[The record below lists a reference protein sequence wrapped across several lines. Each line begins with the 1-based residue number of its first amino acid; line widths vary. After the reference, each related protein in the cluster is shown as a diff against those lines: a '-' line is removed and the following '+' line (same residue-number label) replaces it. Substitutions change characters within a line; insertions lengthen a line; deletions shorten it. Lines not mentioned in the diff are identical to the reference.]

1 MFKKQKKAWLD
12 AIRFSGTFTGC
23 MSRKHF
29 WQTVP
34 VAYFVAFVLGFGL
47 FTEHA
52 LSKHGNV
59 QQLHPGLVFL
69 ITSVVL
75 ALCFFVWTHSVRR
88 LHDTGRSGWWIIL
101 SNVSLFPYSRII
113 FLLILLYLLTRPRR
127 PAAKR
132 YGKSVPPSLSIRCAW
147 MAAILILAG
156 LIAFGSK

>member
-1 MFKKQKKAWLD
+1 MLKKLKKAWLE

-59 QQLHPGLVFL
+59 QQLHTQDVDVVVDQLRVCSTHDQYADAGELESHQLGLG
-69 ITSVVL
+69 
-75 ALCFFVWTHSVRR
+75 TH
-88 LHDTGRSGWWIIL
+88 T
-101 SNVSLFPYSRII
+101 P
-113 FLLILLYLLTRPRR
+113 
-127 PAAKR
+127 
-132 YGKSVPPSLSIRCAW
+132 
-147 MAAILILAG
+147 
-156 LIAFGSK
+156 